1 MPKQRSLAY
10 EQRSGRQNIPR
21 MYPTPGLM
29 KSGTRSRRSV
39 RSMPVSPQN
48 ILSTVAQ
55 WILALINKL
64 DSKQRQAAK
73 ADEAAVEA
81 DLAAGHTGESR
92 PRER

>member
-1 MPKQRSLAY
+1 
-10 EQRSGRQNIPR
+10 
-21 MYPTPGLM
+21 
-29 KSGTRSRRSV
+29 
-39 RSMPVSPQN
+39 MPVSPQN